1 MFALA
6 VLSAELD
13 VSFPPIIA
21 GSIADLRAQLV
32 TRAQELN
39 IPVDNLLPQH
49 SRIVGY
55 DVVSE
60 LRYDTDSINKLV
72 AVTAHIAGCTPADVT
87 AVTPASSGTPEGKA
101 ALHLIAMRY
110 FSHRLDQ
117 EQSAWKKAVQ
127 EAVVAGV
134 KQVDIARQ
142 AGVSKQYIAQIVKEG
157 K

>member
-6 VLSAELD
+6 VLSTELD

-32 TRAQELN
+32 TRAQELG
-39 IPVDNLLPQH
+39 IPVDHFLLQRSPV
-49 SRIVGY
+49 VGY

-60 LRYDTDSINKLV
+60 LWHDTDSIDKLV
-72 AVTAHIAGCTPADVT
+72 AVTAYIAGCTPTDVT
-87 AVTPASSGTPEGKA
+87 ALTPASSETPEGKIT
-101 ALHLIAMRY
+101 LHLIAMRY
-110 FSHRLDQ
+110 FSHRLHQ